1 MSGNFFNEVAG
12 GVEKVQAGFL
22 GPTYEY
28 AKKIRNPDELRMSG
42 RGSLSALARDVNGL
56 IQYKRI

>member
-28 AKKIRNPDELRMSG
+28 AKKNTKS
-42 RGSLSALARDVNGL
+42 
-56 IQYKRI
+56 

>member
-12 GVEKVQAGFL
+12 GVEKVQEGFL

-28 AKKIRNPDELRMSG
+28 AKKNTKS
-42 RGSLSALARDVNGL
+42 
-56 IQYKRI
+56 